1 MILCCGSPRPPSIAG
16 WRGGSMD
23 TGAQDSEDMDMSN
36 NAAENG
42 IPQHEVDAARERM
55 SGITFA
61 MYRNFPFF
69 ALLAESCNIRMS
81 DDCPTACVDRRG
93 NITFGREFM
102 SKLNDGQLIFI
113 LAHEVFHVAFAHFDR
128 RGSRDPF
135 LWNVAADYAI
145 NLLVRDGMSTV
156 VGSEKRAPAGCIP
169 NNLLMDDKYAD
180 MSTEQIYEDII
191 KNAKKVKVKVKCSLS
206 GDMKDDGDDDGQ
218 SVSIKS
224 ARAKTP
230 DTTEGWQQAVAT
242 AMTRAK
248 QCGKLPESLERAVGD
263 FLKSKVDWA
272 EQLRQMLRHGVSR
285 INRDF
290 YTFVPCNRR
299 FVHQGVYIPSLV
311 GYDAPKIAFA
321 IDTSGSMGDEEMS
334 QAHAEIDSI
343 RKQFGCPV
351 YVMSCDADVHSGE
364 WVGPYSDLPMPV
376 GGGGTDFRP
385 VFSHLIDNRIPADI
399 VVYLTDGYGEFG
411 DDPGIETIWVMTT
424 HEAPPWGSH
433 VQIGVDA

>member
-1 MILCCGSPRPPSIAG
+1 
-16 WRGGSMD
+16 
-23 TGAQDSEDMDMSN
+23 MSDKATDN
-36 NAAENG
+36 R

-69 ALLAESCNIRMS
+69 ALLAESCNFFIS
-81 DDCPTACVDRRG
+81 DDCPTACVDKRG

-102 SKLNDGQLIFI
+102 SSLNDGQLIFI
-113 LAHEVFHVAFAHFDR
+113 LAHEVFHVAFHHFDR
-128 RGSRDPF
+128 RGFRDPL
-135 LWNVAADYAI
+135 LWNIAGDYAI
-145 NLLVRDGMSTV
+145 NLLVCDGMSTV
-156 VGSEKRAPAGCIP
+156 IGGEKRVPKGCIP
-169 NNLLMDDKYAD
+169 NDILLDEKYAD
-180 MSTEQIYEDII
+180 MSTEQIYEDIN
-191 KNAKKVKVKVKCSLS
+191 KNANKMKVKYFLS
-206 GDMKDDGDDDGQ
+206 GDMKNGSDDNDDGGGQ
-218 SVSIKS
+218 SASIKA

-230 DTTEGWQQAVAT
+230 NTKEGWQQALAT

-248 QCGKLPESLERAVGD
+248 QCGKLPESIERAVGD
-263 FLKSKVDWA
+263 FLKSKVDWT

-299 FVHQGVYIPSLV
+299 FIHQGLYIPSLV
-311 GYDAPKIAFA
+311 GFEAPKIAFA
-321 IDTSGSMGDEEMS
+321 IDTSGSMGQSEVL

-351 YVMSCDADVHSGE
+351 YVMSCDADVNSGD
-364 WVGPYSDLPMPV
+364 WVSPYSDLPMPV

-385 VFSHLIDNRIPADI
+385 VFNHLIDNRIPVDI
-399 VVYLTDGYGEFG
+399 VVYLTDGYGQFG

-424 HEAPPWGSH
+424 HEPPPWGSC

>member
-1 MILCCGSPRPPSIAG
+1 
-16 WRGGSMD
+16 
-23 TGAQDSEDMDMSN
+23 MSN
-36 NAAENG
+36 EETTHS
-42 IPQHEVDAARERM
+42 ISQHDVNAARERM

-81 DDCPTACVDRRG
+81 DDCPTACVDKHG

-102 SKLNDGQLIFI
+102 SKLNDGELIFI

-135 LWNVAADYAI
+135 LWNVAGDYAI

-156 VGSEKRAPAGCIP
+156 IGSERRVPKGCIP
-169 NNLLMDDKYAD
+169 KDILLDEKYAD
-180 MSTEQIYEDII
+180 MSTEQIYEDIF
-191 KNAKKVKVKVKCSLS
+191 KNVKKVKIRCSMS
-206 GDMKDDGDDDGQ
+206 GDMNDDSDEDDGQ
-218 SVSIKS
+218 SVSIKD
-224 ARAKTP
+224 ARAKIPETK
-230 DTTEGWQQAVAT
+230 EGWQQAIAT

-263 FLKSKVDWA
+263 FLKSKVDWS

-285 INRDF
+285 INKDF
-290 YTFVPCNRR
+290 YTFLPCNRR
-299 FVHQGVYIPSLV
+299 FVHQGLYIPSLV
-311 GYDAPKIAFA
+311 GFEAPKIAFA
-321 IDTSGSMGDEEMS
+321 IDTSGSMGQDAVL

-351 YVMSCDADVHSGE
+351 YIMSCDADVHSGE
-364 WVGPYSDLPMPV
+364 WVGPYSDLPIPV

-385 VFSHLIDNRIPADI
+385 VFNHLVGNRIPVDI

-424 HEAPPWGSH
+424 HESPPWGSH